1 MRRKLILLA
10 SLMLPVFL
18 CAQSVHGGKK
28 VKREKT
34 EKIGFAVVG
43 GIEKMSIG
51 DYSGSGSTFG
61 GYFVCQGL
69 LKPRNPECRWAYE
82 VGFGISVSTATL
94 EYDGKYKSTDEEVT
108 TCRILDIPCSIKYS
122 LNPLS
127 TRGKW
132 YLNAGLSVCP
142 LAIVPAGEK
151 KGSLGY
157 THLDNG
163 SLAVSAGINAGIA
176 YEAKHWGLGLNGFA
190 GIASSYSTDT
200 DIDTDLFNS
209 YGTTISLKYLF

>member
-1 MRRKLILLA
+1 
-10 SLMLPVFL
+10 
-18 CAQSVHGGKK
+18 
-28 VKREKT
+28 
-34 EKIGFAVVG
+34 
-43 GIEKMSIG
+43 MSIG

-151 KGSLGY
+151 KVVLVILTLITVVWQCLQALMRELHMKPNIG
-157 THLDNG
+157 
-163 SLAVSAGINAGIA
+163 AWV
-176 YEAKHWGLGLNGFA
+176 
-190 GIASSYSTDT
+190 
-200 DIDTDLFNS
+200 
-209 YGTTISLKYLF
+209 